1 MIALAG
7 CIGYDCGVG
16 MFGVVD
22 VVLCV
27 IVLGSGFGFGCW
39 WVDCGLVC
47 LLWVLVCSSGFSF
60 GVIVGLIGLLLG
72 CVVLLLFG

>member
-1 MIALAG
+1 MI
-7 CIGYDCGVG
+7 
-16 MFGVVD
+16 
-22 VVLCV
+22 VVLVCLVLLMLCCV
-27 IVLGSGFGFGCW
+27 CDCFGFW
-39 WVDCGLVC
+39 FWIWLLVADCGLVC